1 MTQQNA
7 IVLKNPVDNTE
18 IQINKDGLPSAF
30 QTLRQSYPANSKQA
44 MQLAQQ
50 ADISNDKALMDF
62 GLDVQSQHATIA
74 DKILARTTNR
84 DVKKGQVT
92 LETTLTRL
100 NTAWGLVD
108 PGKLIKPSSGLRA
121 WFWKVENAIKDIQQN
136 RRTVEDELNAVID
149 ESKQHVE
156 NMGKSMNE
164 LLQMQTDAQN
174 LYLEL
179 STMEAAVELLMV
191 RVIKEYQARA
201 AKLQQGDLLETTKLM
216 QYGLAI
222 QTLDQ
227 RRYALHMSADDSLR
241 ANGEIMLIYASNA
254 KLYGMLTSKLVAGIP
269 QMKRKLGMLIQLL
282 ESQHVLNFLNE
293 FNQTELKQGQKLS
306 EALKTNAVSVAH
318 ATETAV
324 TDLQK
329 AVAEWENFSDTIA
342 EVNRI
347 HEEGRQARTTAM
359 NTVNQL
365 QKNATSLDAGPDIK
379 VLTP

>member
-1 MTQQNA
+1 MTQPNA
-7 IVLKNPVDNTE
+7 IVLRNPVDNTE
-18 IQINKDGLPSAF
+18 IQINKDGIPSAF
-30 QTLRQSYPANSKQA
+30 QTLRQSYPENSKKA
-44 MQLAQQ
+44 MQLAQL
-50 ADISNDKALMDF
+50 ADISNDRALMDF
-62 GLDVQSQHATIA
+62 GIDVQSQHATIA

-100 NTAWGLVD
+100 NSAWGLVD

-121 WFWKVENAIKDIQQN
+121 WFWKVESAIKEIQQN
-136 RRTVEDELNAVID
+136 QRTVEDELNAVVD

-156 NMGKSMNE
+156 ALGKSLDE
-164 LLQMQTDAQN
+164 LLQMQIDSQN

-201 AKLQQGDLLETTKLM
+201 AKLQQGDVLEATKLM

-241 ANGEIMLIYASNA
+241 AGGEIMVIYASNS
-254 KLYGMLTSKLVAGIP
+254 KLYGMMQSKLVAGIP

-282 ESQHVLNFLNE
+282 KSQHVLNFFNE
-293 FNQTELKQGQKLS
+293 FNQTEQKQGEKLS
-306 EALKTNAVSVAH
+306 VALKTNAVAVAH

-324 TDLQK
+324 IDLQK
-329 AVAEWENFSDTIA
+329 AVAEWENFSDTIS

-347 HEEGRQARTTAM
+347 HEEGRQARVSAM
-359 NTVNQL
+359 NTVDRL
-365 QKNATSLDAGPDIK
+365 QKNAASLDAGPNIK
-379 VLTP
+379 ALTP